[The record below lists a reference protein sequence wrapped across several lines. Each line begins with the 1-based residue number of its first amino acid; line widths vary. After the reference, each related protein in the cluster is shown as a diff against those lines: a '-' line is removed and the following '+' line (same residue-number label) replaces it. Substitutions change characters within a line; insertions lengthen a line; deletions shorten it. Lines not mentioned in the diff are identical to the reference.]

1 VKYYSLYFF
10 FKNIVFLLSIQS
22 NWQPYQPIYFL
33 NQYAFLLVIFHSSS
47 FVRITNSTWT
57 IWLCFYIV
65 LFYSWP
71 FYVCLLSRLTGS
83 YWFALWPLQFNVF
96 FAAYFLFWSS
106 IKSFTLLFPT
116 SRLDVKYD
124 VIYRVFNHFSDLIII
139 IWNYRQVWRHI

>member
-10 FKNIVFLLSIQS
+10 QKHSS
-22 NWQPYQPIYFL
+22 PSCPYSQTGSHT
-33 NQYAFLLVIFHSSS
+33 NQYISWINYAFLLVIFHSSS

-83 YWFALWPLQFNVF
+83 YWFTLWPLQFNVF
-96 FAAYFLFWSS
+96 FAAYFLFWSL

-139 IWNYRQVWRHI
+139 IWNYTLNWI